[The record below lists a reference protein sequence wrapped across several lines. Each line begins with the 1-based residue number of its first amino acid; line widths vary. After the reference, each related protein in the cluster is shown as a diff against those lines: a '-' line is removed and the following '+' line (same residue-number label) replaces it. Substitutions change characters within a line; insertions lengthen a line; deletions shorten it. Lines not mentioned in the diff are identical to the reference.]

1 MCDPLGEEDITVEE
15 DPLGYNE
22 ELEVKDE
29 PFEFFDDPS
38 CWPSHRGAN
47 CNDDDDEEFPGLEI
61 LSVDDIAK
69 DDGDD
74 SNHLELIEMIEV
86 GGPDTCSSAADL
98 SLPEEVPSSSSV
110 ADTLAEES
118 HSPSQ
123 FSTDLD
129 KEKLDALV
137 KREANILKTQERRE
151 KEMVKKKELQ
161 RQLEVHRIK
170 VKRLQ
175 KELDEE
181 KKKMHH
187 IQNQLINLRRRVRRQ
202 ELKIKQVGGSLL
214 SNLDTGQDPLKDK
227 KLVDVPP
234 LALGADGYGET
245 PKGKRKVGESSS
257 SVGRAD
263 AKADSMK
270 GKRKGVEHVSVKFE
284 GKNDTIKGKK
294 RGGDASLIK
303 LEEKDDEYTPKKKP
317 AVTNILD
324 GFKGRLKVSV
334 KGLAMKRKIINEE
347 EPKKKKMTKVSEIK
361 KGAAGAFKECRKK
374 AVVSLVRCSEVQQ
387 KEMRVEDQKIQEKES
402 KDEKDQK
409 MGDRIKQ
416 GSSKELVKVK
426 YGAELDKIKQEDL
439 KINGLNT
446 GDDLQFA
453 TSSVLWNVM
462 SRVKTQPY
470 ATVSSKRKTSEV
482 YPNHYF
488 QRQCLAK
495 TTTAELPKLVEKFM
509 EREDISKI
517 SSVSLGSESP
527 DTSLRYRMHYL
538 SVLYK
543 QFESEFGNVCTYKSF
558 AEYVPKNV
566 DKPSPS
572 HWKTCICFPCI
583 NPDLK
588 YEKLKSKGLIGEEKL
603 ELADVL
609 QDAEKETELRT
620 QLCTLRD
627 SKEILTYNLWERN
640 SSGTVNSKLRSASEP
655 VAIVAAKFLEE
666 LSLLKSHIQRIF
678 CQFDSARSA
687 RERALDSWD
696 EVTFHLDC
704 SPLPIYPYPGQENG
718 ASEPVTMLTAL
729 SGYIWSRGG
738 GQKIIAL
745 SDSKDYTF
753 AGVWAAMEKTL
764 LKMVEAGKKK
774 INIISDSPTNKY
786 RNKSTFYYLT
796 DFAQTHGVC
805 LRWVFL
811 ELCHSIGNAGI
822 VKSELESVIRQQISA
837 NPEVSVR
844 CANELVNLVRPHSS
858 AVIHM
863 YTERDVQRYKCMLPK
878 LRVIQGTQKFVEV
891 IVFPDDFW
899 ARDAIGSDSFKKLSF

>member
-1 MCDPLGEEDITVEE
+1 MPL
-15 DPLGYNE
+15 
-22 ELEVKDE
+22 
-29 PFEFFDDPS
+29 
-38 CWPSHRGAN
+38 
-47 CNDDDDEEFPGLEI
+47 
-61 LSVDDIAK
+61 
-69 DDGDD
+69 
-74 SNHLELIEMIEV
+74 
-86 GGPDTCSSAADL
+86 PD
-98 SLPEEVPSSSSV
+98 EVPSSSSV
-110 ADTLAEES
+110 TDTLKKEES
-118 HSPSQ
+118 QSPSQ

-129 KEKLDALV
+129 KEKLNALV

-202 ELKIKQVGGSLL
+202 ELKIKKVGGNLL
-214 SNLDTGQDPLKDK
+214 SNLDTGQEPLKGK
-227 KLVDVPP
+227 KKAADIPKST
-234 LALGADGYGET
+234 LGADGTGDI
-245 PKGKRKVGESSS
+245 PKSKRKMGDSSS
-257 SVGRAD
+257 LGRAD
-263 AKADSMK
+263 GKPDNVK
-270 GKRKGVEHVSVKFE
+270 GKRKGGELPVKLE
-284 GKNDTIKGKK
+284 GKNDTIRGKK
-294 RGGDASLIK
+294 RAGDASHIK
-303 LEEKDDEYTPKKKP
+303 AEGKGEECTSKKKP
-317 AVTNILD
+317 VDTNFLD
-324 GFKGRLKVSV
+324 GFKGKLKVSV
-334 KGLAMKRKIINEE
+334 KGLAMKRKVTSEE
-347 EPKKKKMTKVSEIK
+347 VETKKKKMTKVSEIK
-361 KGAAGAFKECRKK
+361 KGSSGTLKDCRKK

-387 KEMRVEDQKIQEKES
+387 KEIRVEEQKKQEKES

-409 MGDRIKQ
+409 MVERIKQ

-426 YGAELDKIKQEDL
+426 YGAELDKVKQEDS
-439 KINGLNT
+439 KVNGLNT

-453 TSSVLWNVM
+453 TSAKLWNVM
-462 SRVKTQPY
+462 SRIKTQPY

-509 EREDISKI
+509 EREDISKV
-517 SSVSLGSESP
+517 SPVSVGSEAPEISM
-527 DTSLRYRMHYL
+527 RFRMHFM

-543 QFESEFGNVCTYKSF
+543 QFESEYGNVCTYKSF
-558 AEYVPKNV
+558 AEYVPQNIV
-566 DKPSPS
+566 KPSPS

-609 QDAEKETELRT
+609 QDSEKETELRT
-620 QLCTLRD
+620 QLRSLRD
-627 SKEILTYNLWERN
+627 SKEIFTYNLWERN

-655 VAIVAAKFLEE
+655 VAIVVAKFQEE

-678 CQFDSARSA
+678 CQFESARSA

-718 ASEPVTMLTAL
+718 VSEPVTMLTAL

-738 GQKIIAL
+738 GQKIVAL

-786 RNKSTFYYLT
+786 RNKSTFYYLS

-837 NPEVSVR
+837 NPEASVR

>member
-1 MCDPLGEEDITVEE
+1 MDNVIMCDPLGEEDITVEE

-151 KEMVKKKELQ
+151 KEM
-161 RQLEVHRIK
+161 
-170 VKRLQ
+170 
-175 KELDEE
+175 
-181 KKKMHH
+181 
-187 IQNQLINLRRRVRRQ
+187 NQLINLRRRVRRQ

-270 GKRKGVEHVSVKFE
+270 
-284 GKNDTIKGKK
+284 
-294 RGGDASLIK
+294 
-303 LEEKDDEYTPKKKP
+303 
-317 AVTNILD
+317 
-324 GFKGRLKVSV
+324 
-334 KGLAMKRKIINEE
+334 
-347 EPKKKKMTKVSEIK
+347 
-361 KGAAGAFKECRKK
+361 
-374 AVVSLVRCSEVQQ
+374 
-387 KEMRVEDQKIQEKES
+387 
-402 KDEKDQK
+402 
-409 MGDRIKQ
+409 
-416 GSSKELVKVK
+416 
-426 YGAELDKIKQEDL
+426 
-439 KINGLNT
+439 
-446 GDDLQFA
+446 
-453 TSSVLWNVM
+453 
-462 SRVKTQPY
+462 
-470 ATVSSKRKTSEV
+470 
-482 YPNHYF
+482 
-488 QRQCLAK
+488 
-495 TTTAELPKLVEKFM
+495 
-509 EREDISKI
+509 
-517 SSVSLGSESP
+517 
-527 DTSLRYRMHYL
+527 
-538 SVLYK
+538 
-543 QFESEFGNVCTYKSF
+543 
-558 AEYVPKNV
+558 
-566 DKPSPS
+566 
-572 HWKTCICFPCI
+572 
-583 NPDLK
+583 
-588 YEKLKSKGLIGEEKL
+588 
-603 ELADVL
+603 DVL

-729 SGYIWSRGG
+729 SGYIWSHSWGMF
-738 GQKIIAL
+738 AL
-745 SDSKDYTF
+745 
-753 AGVWAAMEKTL
+753 GVPRTL
-764 LKMVEAGKKK
+764 
-774 INIISDSPTNKY
+774 PQH
-786 RNKSTFYYLT
+786 R
-796 DFAQTHGVC
+796 
-805 LRWVFL
+805 
-811 ELCHSIGNAGI
+811 
-822 VKSELESVIRQQISA
+822 
-837 NPEVSVR
+837 
-844 CANELVNLVRPHSS
+844 
-858 AVIHM
+858 
-863 YTERDVQRYKCMLPK
+863 
-878 LRVIQGTQKFVEV
+878 
-891 IVFPDDFW
+891 
-899 ARDAIGSDSFKKLSF
+899 